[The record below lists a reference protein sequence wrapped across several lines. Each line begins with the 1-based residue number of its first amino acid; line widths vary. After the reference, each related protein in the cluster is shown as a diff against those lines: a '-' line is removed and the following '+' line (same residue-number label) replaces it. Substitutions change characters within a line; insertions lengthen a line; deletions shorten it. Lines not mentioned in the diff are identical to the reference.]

1 MASTAVAKAGSDRSR
16 TFLAI
21 LIPVLILFCA
31 FNTVPL
37 LTGFFYSFTD
47 SKGYGS
53 FEIVGL
59 QNYIDLFQDARV
71 GNSYLFTFK
80 IAVVS
85 TILVNV
91 ISLMLAIG
99 LSSKIKFKSALR
111 GIYFVPRILG
121 GLVVGYV
128 FSYFFTYIVPALTGT
143 TSMLA
148 STEWAWVAIVVVLV
162 WQACAQTTIIYIT
175 GLSSVPEDVYEAG
188 ALDGA
193 TGWDKFRYLTF
204 PLIMP
209 SITTNMVLV
218 MKDMLM
224 TFDQIVAMTS
234 GGPAQ
239 STESISYLIY
249 QNGLNNSQF
258 GFQCANHLVPHLPE
272 RPQQQPVW
280 LPVRQRRHLLH
291 RHRRDLHRAD
301 EVPEQ

>member
-1 MASTAVAKAGSDRSR
+1 MASLAKAKNGSDRNR
-16 TFLAI
+16 TFLLI
-21 LIPVLILFCA
+21 LIPVLILFVA
-31 FNTVPL
+31 FNTFPL

-47 SKGYGS
+47 SKGYGA
-53 FEIVGL
+53 FEMVGL
-59 QNYIDLFQDARV
+59 QNYIDLFSDARV

-80 IAVVS
+80 VAVVS

-91 ISLMLAIG
+91 ISLVLAIG

-111 GIYFVPRILG
+111 GLYFVPRILG
-121 GLVVGYV
+121 ALVVGYV
-128 FSYFFTYIVPALTGT
+128 FSYFFTYIVPAATGT
-143 TSMLA
+143 ESILA
-148 STEWAWVAIVVVLV
+148 SSDWAWVAIVVVLV

-209 SITTNMVLV
+209 SVTTNMVLV

-224 TFDQIVAMTS
+224 VFDQIVSMTS

-249 QNGLNNSQF
+249 NNGLS
-258 GFQCANHLVPHLPE
+258 GGA
-272 RPQQQPVW
+272 VW
-280 LPVRQRRHLLH
+280 LPVRQRGDLLRAHRGGLH
-291 RHRRDLHRAD
+291 RPDAL
-301 EVPEQ
+301 PEQ

>member
-1 MASTAVAKAGSDRSR
+1 MASAAISKAGSDRNR

-21 LIPVLILFCA
+21 LIPVLILFIA
-31 FNTVPL
+31 FNTIPL

-47 SKGYGS
+47 SKGYGA

-80 IAVVS
+80 ISVVS

-148 STEWAWVAIVVVLV
+148 SKEWAWVAIVVVLV

-209 SITTNMVLV
+209 SITTNMVLG

-258 GFQCANHLVPHLPE
+258 GFQCANAVIFFIVIAVISIAQTKFLNSKE
-272 RPQQQPVW
+272 
-280 LPVRQRRHLLH
+280 
-291 RHRRDLHRAD
+291 
-301 EVPEQ
+301 EQL

>member
-1 MASTAVAKAGSDRSR
+1 MATAAVSKAGSDRNR

-21 LIPVLILFCA
+21 LIPVLVLFIA
-31 FNTVPL
+31 FNTIPL

-80 IAVVS
+80 ISVVS

-91 ISLMLAIG
+91 ISLVLAIG

-258 GFQCANHLVPHLPE
+258 GFQCANAVIFFIVIAVISIAQTKFLNSKE
-272 RPQQQPVW
+272 
-280 LPVRQRRHLLH
+280 
-291 RHRRDLHRAD
+291 
-301 EVPEQ
+301 EQL

>member
-1 MASTAVAKAGSDRSR
+1 MVSTAVAKAGSDRNR

-31 FNTVPL
+31 FNTIPL

-47 SKGYGS
+47 SKGYGA

-91 ISLMLAIG
+91 ISLVLAIG

-148 STEWAWVAIVVVLV
+148 STEWAWLAIVVVLV

-258 GFQCANHLVPHLPE
+258 GFQCANAVIFFIVIAVISIAQTKFLNSKE
-272 RPQQQPVW
+272 
-280 LPVRQRRHLLH
+280 
-291 RHRRDLHRAD
+291 
-301 EVPEQ
+301 EQL

>member
-1 MASTAVAKAGSDRSR
+1 MASTAASKAGSDRNR

-47 SKGYGS
+47 SKGYGA
-53 FEIVGL
+53 FEIVGI

-80 IAVVS
+80 ISVVA

-258 GFQCANHLVPHLPE
+258 GFQCANAVIFFIVIAVISIAQTKFLNSKE
-272 RPQQQPVW
+272 
-280 LPVRQRRHLLH
+280 
-291 RHRRDLHRAD
+291 
-301 EVPEQ
+301 EQL

>member
-1 MASTAVAKAGSDRSR
+1 MASAAVSKAGSDRNR

-21 LIPVLILFCA
+21 LIPVLILFIA
-31 FNTVPL
+31 FNTIPL

-47 SKGYGS
+47 SKGYGA

-80 IAVVS
+80 ISVVS

-111 GIYFVPRILG
+111 GIYFVPRILA

-148 STEWAWVAIVVVLV
+148 SKEWAWVAIVVVLV

-258 GFQCANHLVPHLPE
+258 GFQCANAVIFFIVIAVISIAQTKFLNSKE
-272 RPQQQPVW
+272 
-280 LPVRQRRHLLH
+280 
-291 RHRRDLHRAD
+291 
-301 EVPEQ
+301 EQL

>member
-1 MASTAVAKAGSDRSR
+1 MASLAKAKTGSDRNR
-16 TFLAI
+16 TFMLI
-21 LIPVLILFCA
+21 LIPVLIVFIA
-31 FNTVPL
+31 FNTFPL

-47 SKGYGS
+47 SKGYGA

-59 QNYIDLFQDARV
+59 QNYIDLFSDARV

-80 IAVVS
+80 VAVVS

-91 ISLMLAIG
+91 ISLVLAIG

-111 GIYFVPRILG
+111 GFYFVPRILG

-128 FSYFFTYIVPALTGT
+128 FSYFFTYIVPAVTGT
-143 TSMLA
+143 ESILGSA
-148 STEWAWVAIVVVLV
+148 DWAWVAIVIVLV

-224 TFDQIVAMTS
+224 VFDQIVSMTS

-249 QNGLNNSQF
+249 NNGLSGGQF
-258 GFQCANHLVPHLPE
+258 GFQCANAVIFF
-272 RPQQQPVW
+272 
-280 LPVRQRRHLLH
+280 LLIAVVSIVQT
-291 RHRRDLHRAD
+291 RFLNSK
-301 EVPEQ
+301 EEQL

>member
-1 MASTAVAKAGSDRSR
+1 MANLAASKAGSDRNR
-16 TFLAI
+16 TFLMI
-21 LIPVLILFCA
+21 LIPVLVLFVA
-31 FNTVPL
+31 FNTIPL
-37 LTGFFYSFTD
+37 LTGFFYSFTN
-47 SKGYGS
+47 SKGYGP
-53 FEIVGL
+53 FEIIGL

-80 IAVVS
+80 LAVVS

-91 ISLMLAIG
+91 LSLILAIG

-111 GIYFVPRILG
+111 GLYFVPRILG
-121 GLVVGYV
+121 ALVVGYV
-128 FSYFFTYIVPALTGT
+128 FTYFFTYIVPAVTGT
-143 TSMLA
+143 DSILA
-148 STEWAWVAIVVVLV
+148 SADWAWIGIVVVLV

-224 TFDQIVAMTS
+224 VFDQIVAMTG
-234 GGPAQ
+234 GGPAN

-249 QNGLNNSQF
+249 ENGLNNSQF
-258 GFQCANHLVPHLPE
+258 GFQCANAVIFFILIAVVSIAQTKFLNSKE
-272 RPQQQPVW
+272 
-280 LPVRQRRHLLH
+280 
-291 RHRRDLHRAD
+291 
-301 EVPEQ
+301 EQL

>member
-1 MASTAVAKAGSDRSR
+1 MASFAASKAGSDRNR

-31 FNTVPL
+31 FNTIPL

-47 SKGYGS
+47 SKGYGA

-80 IAVVS
+80 ISVVA

-188 ALDGA
+188 SLDGA

-258 GFQCANHLVPHLPE
+258 GFQCANAVIFFIVIAVISIAQTKFLNSKE
-272 RPQQQPVW
+272 
-280 LPVRQRRHLLH
+280 
-291 RHRRDLHRAD
+291 
-301 EVPEQ
+301 EQL

>member
-1 MASTAVAKAGSDRSR
+1 MASFAASKAGSDRNR

-31 FNTVPL
+31 FNTIPL

-47 SKGYGS
+47 SKGYGA

-80 IAVVS
+80 ISVVS

-148 STEWAWVAIVVVLV
+148 SKEWAWVAIVVVLV

-258 GFQCANHLVPHLPE
+258 GFQCANAVIFFIVIAVISIAQTKFLNSKE
-272 RPQQQPVW
+272 
-280 LPVRQRRHLLH
+280 
-291 RHRRDLHRAD
+291 
-301 EVPEQ
+301 EQL

>member
-1 MASTAVAKAGSDRSR
+1 MASFAASKAGSDRNR

-31 FNTVPL
+31 FNTIPL

-47 SKGYGS
+47 SKGYGA

-80 IAVVS
+80 ISVVS

-91 ISLMLAIG
+91 ISLVLAIG

-148 STEWAWVAIVVVLV
+148 SKEWAWVAIVVVLV

-258 GFQCANHLVPHLPE
+258 GFQCANAVIFFIVIAVISIAQTKFLNSKE
-272 RPQQQPVW
+272 
-280 LPVRQRRHLLH
+280 
-291 RHRRDLHRAD
+291 
-301 EVPEQ
+301 EQL

>member
-1 MASTAVAKAGSDRSR
+1 MASFAASKAGSDRNR

-31 FNTVPL
+31 FNTIPL

-47 SKGYGS
+47 SKGYGV

-80 IAVVS
+80 ISVVA

-148 STEWAWVAIVVVLV
+148 SKEWAWVAIVVVLV

-258 GFQCANHLVPHLPE
+258 GFQCANAVIFFIVIAVISIAQTKFLNSKE
-272 RPQQQPVW
+272 
-280 LPVRQRRHLLH
+280 
-291 RHRRDLHRAD
+291 
-301 EVPEQ
+301 EQL

>member
-1 MASTAVAKAGSDRSR
+1 MANLATSKAGSDRNR
-16 TFLAI
+16 TFLMI
-21 LIPVLILFCA
+21 LIPVLVLFVA
-31 FNTVPL
+31 FNTIPL
-37 LTGFFYSFTD
+37 LTGFFYSFTN
-47 SKGYGS
+47 SKGYGP

-80 IAVVS
+80 LAVVS

-91 ISLMLAIG
+91 LSLILAIG

-111 GIYFVPRILG
+111 GLYFVPRILG
-121 GLVVGYV
+121 ALVVGYV
-128 FSYFFTYIVPALTGT
+128 FTYFFTYIVPAVTGT
-143 TSMLA
+143 DSILA
-148 STEWAWVAIVVVLV
+148 SADWAWIGIVVVLV

-188 ALDGA
+188 SLDGA

-224 TFDQIVAMTS
+224 VFDQIVAMTG
-234 GGPAQ
+234 GGPAN

-249 QNGLNNSQF
+249 ENGLNNSQF
-258 GFQCANHLVPHLPE
+258 GFQCANAVIFFILIAVVSIAQTKFLNSKE
-272 RPQQQPVW
+272 
-280 LPVRQRRHLLH
+280 
-291 RHRRDLHRAD
+291 
-301 EVPEQ
+301 EQL

>member
-1 MASTAVAKAGSDRSR
+1 MASFAASKAGSDRNR

-31 FNTVPL
+31 FNTIPL

-47 SKGYGS
+47 SKGYGA

-80 IAVVS
+80 ISVVA

-128 FSYFFTYIVPALTGT
+128 FSYFFTYIVPAITGGE
-143 TSMLA
+143 SILA
-148 STEWAWVAIVVVLV
+148 STEWAWVAIVIVVV

-188 ALDGA
+188 SLDGA

-258 GFQCANHLVPHLPE
+258 GFQCANAVIFFIVIAVISIAQTKFLNSKE
-272 RPQQQPVW
+272 
-280 LPVRQRRHLLH
+280 
-291 RHRRDLHRAD
+291 
-301 EVPEQ
+301 EQL

>member
-1 MASTAVAKAGSDRSR
+1 MATTAVSKAGSDRSR

-21 LIPVLILFCA
+21 LIPVLILFIA
-31 FNTVPL
+31 FNTIPL

-53 FEIVGL
+53 FEMVGL

-91 ISLMLAIG
+91 ISLILAIG

-258 GFQCANHLVPHLPE
+258 GFQCANAVIFFIVIAVISIAQTKFLNSKE
-272 RPQQQPVW
+272 
-280 LPVRQRRHLLH
+280 
-291 RHRRDLHRAD
+291 
-301 EVPEQ
+301 EQL

>member
-1 MASTAVAKAGSDRSR
+1 MASFAASKAGSDRNR

-31 FNTVPL
+31 FNTIPL

-47 SKGYGS
+47 SKGYGA

-80 IAVVS
+80 ISVVA

-258 GFQCANHLVPHLPE
+258 GFQCANAVIFFIVIAVISIAQTKFLNSKE
-272 RPQQQPVW
+272 
-280 LPVRQRRHLLH
+280 
-291 RHRRDLHRAD
+291 
-301 EVPEQ
+301 EQL

>member
-1 MASTAVAKAGSDRSR
+1 MEKTLRKYFALFALPALICFALAFFIPMVWGFILSFCEFTTITDAS
-16 TFLAI
+16 F
-21 LIPVLILFCA
+21 
-31 FNTVPL
+31 
-37 LTGFFYSFTD
+37 
-47 SKGYGS
+47 
-53 FEIVGL
+53 VGL

-258 GFQCANHLVPHLPE
+258 GFQCANAVIFFIVIAVISIAQTKFLNSKE
-272 RPQQQPVW
+272 
-280 LPVRQRRHLLH
+280 
-291 RHRRDLHRAD
+291 
-301 EVPEQ
+301 EQL

>member
-1 MASTAVAKAGSDRSR
+1 MASFAASKAGSDRNR

-31 FNTVPL
+31 FNTIPL

-47 SKGYGS
+47 SKGYGA

-188 ALDGA
+188 SLDGA

-258 GFQCANHLVPHLPE
+258 GFQCANAVIFFIVIAVISIAQTKFLNSKE
-272 RPQQQPVW
+272 
-280 LPVRQRRHLLH
+280 
-291 RHRRDLHRAD
+291 
-301 EVPEQ
+301 EQL

>member
-1 MASTAVAKAGSDRSR
+1 MAAQTSAKKRKPIGANE
-16 TFLAI
+16 TFWGYIFLLPVI
-21 LIPVLILFCA
+21 LGFIVFTIFPVVMSFYYS
-31 FNTVPL
+31 
-37 LTGFFYSFTD
+37 LTDYDGVTPPKFI
-47 SKGYGS
+47 G
-53 FEIVGL
+53 I
-59 QNYIDLFQDARV
+59 QNYIDLFTDTRV
-71 GNSYLFTFK
+71 LNSYLFTFK
-80 IAVVS
+80 VAVVA
-85 TILVNV
+85 TILTNV
-91 ISLMLAIG
+91 ISLTLAIG

-111 GIYFVPRILG
+111 GVYFVPRILG

-128 FSYFFTYIVPALTGT
+128 FSYFFTYILPALTGT

-193 TGWDKFRYLTF
+193 TGWDKFRYITF

-224 TFDQIVAMTS
+224 VFDQIVSMTS

-258 GFQCANHLVPHLPE
+258 GFQCANAVIFFILIAVVSILQTKFLNSKE
-272 RPQQQPVW
+272 
-280 LPVRQRRHLLH
+280 
-291 RHRRDLHRAD
+291 
-301 EVPEQ
+301 EQL

>member
-1 MASTAVAKAGSDRSR
+1 MANLAASKAGSDRNR
-16 TFLAI
+16 TFLMI
-21 LIPVLILFCA
+21 LIPVLVLFVA
-31 FNTVPL
+31 FNTIPL
-37 LTGFFYSFTD
+37 LTGFFYSFTN
-47 SKGYGS
+47 SKGYGP
-53 FEIVGL
+53 FEIIGL

-80 IAVVS
+80 LAVVS

-91 ISLMLAIG
+91 LSLILAIG

-111 GIYFVPRILG
+111 GLYFVPRILG
-121 GLVVGYV
+121 ALVVGYV
-128 FSYFFTYIVPALTGT
+128 FTYFFTYIVPAVTGT
-143 TSMLA
+143 DSILA
-148 STEWAWVAIVVVLV
+148 SADWAWIGIVVVLV

-209 SITTNMVLV
+209 SITRNMVLV

-224 TFDQIVAMTS
+224 VFDQIVAMTG
-234 GGPAQ
+234 GGPAN

-249 QNGLNNSQF
+249 ENGLNNSQF
-258 GFQCANHLVPHLPE
+258 GFQCANAVIFFILIAVVSIAQTKFLNSKE
-272 RPQQQPVW
+272 
-280 LPVRQRRHLLH
+280 
-291 RHRRDLHRAD
+291 
-301 EVPEQ
+301 EQL